1 MMATEPTSAQPATPA
16 TVLVVDDNSINRYML
31 AQNVTQL
38 GHTAVQASNGREA
51 LDKLHAAPCDLVL
64 LDIMMP
70 EMDGYAVLE
79 AMKADEKLRD
89 IPVVMVSGVEEIKS
103 VVRCI
108 ERGAE
113 DYINKPF
120 EAVVLRARVN
130 ACLERKRLRDQQR
143 QKTEELERTLAK
155 LKATQEQLVLQE
167 KLASLGALTAGIAHE
182 IKNPLNFVMNFAQLS
197 TDLVREVREE
207 VEKQKDHLDAVV
219 LDDLQAILGDLD
231 QNVAKINEHGKR
243 ADSIVKGMLAHS
255 RGGKG
260 ELQLTDLNALL
271 DEYVKLAYHGLRA
284 QDISFNVALEL
295 DLDRTLKPVSV
306 IAQDLSR
313 VFLNIANN
321 ACYAANEKKKKTGAA
336 FAPKVSA
343 RTKDLGDK
351 VEIRIRDNGDGVPQ
365 ALRDKIFNPF
375 FTTKPTGA
383 GTGLGL
389 SISYDIVVQ
398 EHRGTLRLESEEG
411 QYAEFVITLPKNA

>member
-1 MMATEPTSAQPATPA
+1 MTAESTTQSATPA

-51 LDKLHAAPCDLVL
+51 LDKLHAAPHDLVL

-143 QKTEELERTLAK
+143 QKTEELERALAK

-167 KLASLGALTAGIAHE
+167 
-182 IKNPLNFVMNFAQLS
+182 N
-197 TDLVREVREE
+197 
-207 VEKQKDHLDAVV
+207 
-219 LDDLQAILGDLD
+219 
-231 QNVAKINEHGKR
+231 
-243 ADSIVKGMLAHS
+243 S
-255 RGGKG
+255 RRWARSQRGSP
-260 ELQLTDLNALL
+260 T
-271 DEYVKLAYHGLRA
+271 R
-284 QDISFNVALEL
+284 S
-295 DLDRTLKPVSV
+295 RT
-306 IAQDLSR
+306 R
-313 VFLNIANN
+313 
-321 ACYAANEKKKKTGAA
+321 
-336 FAPKVSA
+336 
-343 RTKDLGDK
+343 
-351 VEIRIRDNGDGVPQ
+351 
-365 ALRDKIFNPF
+365 
-375 FTTKPTGA
+375 
-383 GTGLGL
+383 
-389 SISYDIVVQ
+389 SIS
-398 EHRGTLRLESEEG
+398 
-411 QYAEFVITLPKNA
+411 

>member
-1 MMATEPTSAQPATPA
+1 MTAEATAPPPASAA

-31 AQNVTQL
+31 AQNVTQM
-38 GHTAVQASNGREA
+38 GHSAVQASNGREA
-51 LDKLHAAPCDLVL
+51 LDKLAAAPHDLVL

-70 EMDGYAVLE
+70 EMDGYAVLD

-120 EAVVLRARVN
+120 EAVVLRARIN

-143 QKTEELERTLAK
+143 QKTEELEKALAK
-155 LKATQEQLVLQE
+155 LKSTQEQLVIQE

-197 TDLVREVREE
+197 GELVRELREE
-207 VEKQKDHLDAVV
+207 LQKQKERLEPAVT
-219 LDDLQAILGDLD
+219 DDMTAVLGDLE
-231 QNVAKINEHGKR
+231 QNVGKINEHGKR

-260 ELQLTDLNALL
+260 ERQPTDLNALL

-284 QDISFNVALEL
+284 QDISFNVALEC
-295 DLDRTLKPVSV
+295 DYDKSLKPVNV
-306 IAQDLSR
+306 VAQDLSR

-321 ACYAANEKKKKTGAA
+321 ACYAANEKKKKVGGA
-336 FAPKVSA
+336 FAPKVTV
-343 RTKDLGDK
+343 RTKDLGDR
-351 VEIRIRDNGDGVPQ
+351 VEVRIRDNGDGVPQ
-365 ALRDKIFNPF
+365 AIRDKIFNPF
-375 FTTKPTGA
+375 FTTKPTGS

-398 EHRGTLRLESEEG
+398 GHRGELRLDSEDG
-411 QYAEFVITLPKNA
+411 QYAEFIITLPKDAS